1 MAVKGLEDLKP
12 VYLIYG
18 EEELLLERALHR
30 LRNRIGEVADLT
42 FNYESFDGES
52 ADPGAVIAAANT
64 LPFASERRLVV
75 VTDVQKMN
83 AAAQAQ
89 LAAYVAD
96 PSPSTCL
103 VLVASK
109 LRKDSKLLKAVAA
122 IGGAAEYKAPK
133 RHEYPGWVVE
143 HFASRGR
150 TLTRDGAE
158 TLVRSVGRDL
168 RRLET
173 ETEKIISFVGDRT
186 QISREDV
193 VSVVAETAPV
203 SVFEFL
209 DAVGARECGRALEL
223 LDDLIRGGEEVHGI
237 HAMTMRHLRT
247 LTSVNALLGRGA
259 DTGTM
264 MREVGMADWQL
275 RNVTPQARRFEP
287 GELSAALREAAEIEA
302 RMKSGRGEPRLL
314 FERWLV
320 ELCRAAEDH
329 ERP

>member
-1 MAVKGLEDLKP
+1 MAVKGLDDLKP

-30 LRNRIGEVADLT
+30 LRGRIGEAADLT
-42 FNYESFDGES
+42 FNYEAFDGDN
-52 ADPGAVIAAANT
+52 ADPGDVIAAANT

-75 VTDVQKMN
+75 VTNVQKMN
-83 AAAQAQ
+83 AAAQAR
-89 LAAYVAD
+89 LAEYAAD

-103 VLVASK
+103 VLVAGK
-109 LRKDSKLLKAVAA
+109 MRKDSKLLKAVTA

-133 RHEYPGWVVE
+133 RNEYPRWVIDLFE
-143 HFASRGR
+143 SRGR
-150 TLTRDGAE
+150 TLSRDGAE
-158 TLVRSVGRDL
+158 TLVRSVGCDL

-173 ETEKIISFVGDRT
+173 ETEKIIAFVGDRT
-186 QISREDV
+186 KISREDV
-193 VSVVAETAPV
+193 ASVVAETAPV
-203 SVFEFL
+203 SIFEFL

-223 LDDLIRGGEEVHGI
+223 LDDLIRGGEEVIGI
-237 HAMTMRHLRT
+237 HAMTVRHVRT
-247 LTSVNALLGRGA
+247 LVSVSALLARSA

-275 RNVTPQARRFEP
+275 RNITPQARRFEP
-287 GELSAALREAAEIEA
+287 SELSTGLRAAAVVEA

-320 ELCRAAEDH
+320 DLCRSEDEH
-329 ERP
+329 SRA

>member
-30 LRNRIGEVADLT
+30 LRARIGEVADLT
-42 FNYESFDGES
+42 FNYEAFDGEN
-52 ADPGAVIAAANT
+52 ADPGDVIAAANT

-83 AAAQAQ
+83 AAAQGQ
-89 LAAYVAD
+89 LAAYAAD

-109 LRKDSKLLKAVAA
+109 LRKDSKLLKAVTA
-122 IGGAAEYKAPK
+122 IGGAAEYKAPR

-168 RRLET
+168 RRLVT
-173 ETEKIISFVGDRT
+173 EADKIIAFVGERT
-186 QISREDV
+186 QISPEDV

-247 LTSVNALLGRGA
+247 LTSVNALLDRGA
-259 DTGTM
+259 DTRM
-264 MREVGMADWQL
+264 IMREVGMADWQL

-287 GELSAALREAAEIEA
+287 GELSAALRSAAELEA

-320 ELCRAAEDH
+320 ELCRSDGH
-329 ERP
+329 K